1 MTLETGKHWSVLLKS
16 ALISMNSTKKKS
28 YGYTPIKVMWGRE
41 SGYEDLLF
49 AMNNIIANPDE
60 DIALEEKIY
69 AEFQSSTE
77 NMEIDRLGDEFLLP
91 AQQPLEEISLFDAH
105 RLNVNETAADSI
117 MSEQLK
123 QKRQYDKKVNATR

>member
-1 MTLETGKHWSVLLKS
+1 MALETGKHWSVLLKS

-49 AMNNIIANPDE
+49 AMNNII
-60 DIALEEKIY
+60 Y

-77 NMEIDRLGDEFLLP
+77 NMKIDRLGDEFLLP

-105 RLNVNETAADSI
+105 RLNVNETSADSI